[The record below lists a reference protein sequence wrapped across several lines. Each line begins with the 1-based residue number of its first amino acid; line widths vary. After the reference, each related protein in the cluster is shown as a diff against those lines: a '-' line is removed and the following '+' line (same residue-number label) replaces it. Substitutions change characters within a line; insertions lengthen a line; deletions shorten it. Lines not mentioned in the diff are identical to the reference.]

1 MFYLLLQK
9 ATLKI
14 FDSVCKCVCARVFL
28 NEYLAKSCCFL
39 HADKDF
45 TGEQRRPAC
54 WCVELRWPD
63 TSQRVESEVGA
74 PAQLRSL
81 QAEEELDLLLTL
93 LLRWRREEKDCGKTL
108 QLFLPSSF
116 FSELDLQMCRG
127 IRFSCHW
134 AAPLLIWRETR
145 VCFHWHGSLPCLTS
159 ISNPFSTPTQG
170 KKNHTVVFVF
180 FPPVSFLLFA
190 NI

>member
-1 MFYLLLQK
+1 MNKPFVLPF
-9 ATLKI
+9 ALKI
-14 FDSVCKCVCARVFL
+14 FDSVCKCVRDLVCVQCVFL
-28 NEYLAKSCCFL
+28 NEYLAKNCCFL

-54 WCVELRWPD
+54 WCVELWWPD

-116 FSELDLQMCRG
+116 FSD
-127 IRFSCHW
+127 
-134 AAPLLIWRETR
+134 
-145 VCFHWHGSLPCLTS
+145 
-159 ISNPFSTPTQG
+159 
-170 KKNHTVVFVF
+170 
-180 FPPVSFLLFA
+180 
-190 NI
+190 